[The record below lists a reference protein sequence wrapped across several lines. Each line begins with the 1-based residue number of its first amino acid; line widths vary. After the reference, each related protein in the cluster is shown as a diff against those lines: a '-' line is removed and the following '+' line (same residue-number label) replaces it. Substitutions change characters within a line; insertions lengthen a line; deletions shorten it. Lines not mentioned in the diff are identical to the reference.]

1 MELLE
6 HLGRNIV
13 RVREERGME
22 QRDLALL
29 LGRSPSTLCSLE
41 KGRTYPHMSMVEQ
54 LQEIF
59 QVDALELFGSEEEVE
74 IWKKVQFIK
83 RLFLHENHLRRFSEK
98 GKGKQKE
105 EAASLLYSLIVLREV
120 WNGTLEER
128 FYKFFEL
135 KK

>member
-13 RVREERGME
+13 RVREEQGMD

-59 QVDALELFGSEEEVE
+59 QVDVLELFGSEEEVE

-83 RLFLHENHLRRFSEK
+83 
-98 GKGKQKE
+98 
-105 EAASLLYSLIVLREV
+105 
-120 WNGTLEER
+120 
-128 FYKFFEL
+128 
-135 KK
+135 